1 MPGHRKYCTE
11 DFVLTK
17 VMTRPPAFI
26 YLAALAAF
34 MVAGCFYVFV
44 IRALFFRGGLG
55 LAVGIMI
62 LVMMLILKT
71 QERAVTIYLDEK
83 SLFLNGT
90 RYLQQQIESLVTYD
104 PERRGPV
111 RTDLRIRLKNGT
123 NIYITDTRLF
133 GSTDQEQ
140 RLLLQKL
147 VKAMIKRLDLE
158 LLATSHGSTRMI
170 YIPKSPTI
178 L

>member
-1 MPGHRKYCTE
+1 MSKHRKYCTE
-11 DFVLTK
+11 DFVLTQ

-26 YLAALAAF
+26 YLAALAGF

-55 LAVGIMI
+55 LAFGIVI
-62 LVMMLILKT
+62 LVIMLLLKT
-71 QERAVTIYLDEK
+71 QERTVTIYLDDK

-90 RYLQQQIESLVTYD
+90 RYLRQQIERCEIYD
-104 PERRGPV
+104 PERQGAV
-111 RTDLRIRLKNGT
+111 RTDLRIRLTNGT
-123 NIYITDTRLF
+123 NVYITDTRLF
-133 GSTDQEQ
+133 GNAEQEQ

-147 VKAMIKRLDLE
+147 VKAMIKRLE
-158 LLATSHGSTRMI
+158 LAPLSTNRRSRRI
-170 YIPKSPTI
+170 TYIPKHTNS